1 MKKIAGLYIVF
12 FLGAI
17 TAWSQQSTIYSQYM
31 FNGLAI
37 NPAYAGYDGMLSMTA
52 LGRIQSAGLEG
63 SPVTQSFSAHTP
75 IVNDR
80 VGVGLQFFHEKIGVT
95 DQTGIYG
102 SYSYRINY
110 KKYTISFGLQAG
122 LNFYK
127 TNYSSLI
134 TFNPGDP
141 VFNSDTQSVTPNIGS
156 GVIFSGEKV
165 FIGLSMPQMLSA
177 GSKEKV
183 IVQEKPFMLYGGY
196 VFVLAPGL
204 LLKPSM
210 LAKLV
215 NGKPVEWNIN
225 AHILVKD
232 ILWVGASFRPVS
244 AITLMMQLQI
254 TEQLSFGYSYDA
266 SLGEISTIESG
277 SHELM
282 LNYKFRFSKRGMV
295 SPRYF

>member
-1 MKKIAGLYIVF
+1 MKGIGLYII
-12 FLGAI
+12 FLLSAI

-63 SPVTQSFSAHTP
+63 SPITQSFSVHSP
-75 IVNDR
+75 IVNNK

-102 SYSYRINY
+102 SYSYRISY

-122 LNFYK
+122 LNFYN
-127 TNYSSLI
+127 TTYSSLI

-141 VFNSDTQSVTPNIGS
+141 VFNTDTKSLTPNIGS
-156 GVIFSGEKV
+156 GVIFSGEKI
-165 FIGLSMPQMLSA
+165 FAGISMPQMLSA
-177 GSKEKV
+177 GNKEKV
-183 IVQEKPFMLYGGY
+183 IVQEIPLILYGGY
-196 VFVLAPGL
+196 VFDLGSGL
-204 LLKPSM
+204 KLKPSM
-210 LAKLV
+210 LAKFV
-215 NGKPVEWNIN
+215 NGRPVEWNIN
-225 AHILVKD
+225 AHILVKE
-232 ILWVGASFRPVS
+232 ILWVGASFRPVN
-244 AITLMMQLQI
+244 ALTLMLQLQI

-266 SLGEISTIESG
+266 SLGEISSIESG

-282 LNYKFRFSKRGMV
+282 LNYKFRFSKSGMV